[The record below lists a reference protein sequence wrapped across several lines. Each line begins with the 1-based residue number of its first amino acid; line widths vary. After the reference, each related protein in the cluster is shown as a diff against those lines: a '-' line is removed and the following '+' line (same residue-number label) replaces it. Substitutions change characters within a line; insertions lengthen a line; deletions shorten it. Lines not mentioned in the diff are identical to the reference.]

1 MIIIKEI
8 LKKII
13 LLFLSIKVIYVLRGL
28 DLSKKNLFIDL
39 GTNLGQ
45 GFNYFIKFFKLE
57 KFDYL
62 LVEPNPN
69 LKDHINSL
77 ILNTKFS
84 HKIEFINKAAYF
96 KNSRMKLFGTVED
109 QRGKLSEGASIIKE
123 HNSKS
128 YESQLKDAIE
138 IDTFDFIEKLKTLK
152 NYDNIIIKMD
162 IEGSE
167 YDLLENLINNL
178 KYKDNIKHIFVE
190 FHSRFLSSKYKENF
204 LKREYIIKKEM
215 KKANIK
221 YTQWI

>member
-77 ILNTKFS
+77 FKRPDLILSAFIPLTLIPNFPFSNANCFISPIIESFGIPYAPKFLPGLIACLVMLN
-84 HKIEFINKAAYF
+84 KI
-96 KNSRMKLFGTVED
+96 
-109 QRGKLSEGASIIKE
+109 
-123 HNSKS
+123 
-128 YESQLKDAIE
+128 
-138 IDTFDFIEKLKTLK
+138 
-152 NYDNIIIKMD
+152 
-162 IEGSE
+162 
-167 YDLLENLINNL
+167 
-178 KYKDNIKHIFVE
+178 
-190 FHSRFLSSKYKENF
+190 
-204 LKREYIIKKEM
+204 
-215 KKANIK
+215 
-221 YTQWI
+221 

>member
-128 YESQLKDAIE
+128 YESIDLKC
-138 IDTFDFIEKLKTLK
+138 
-152 NYDNIIIKMD
+152 YIK
-162 IEGSE
+162 ILERGRKVYPVLSP
-167 YDLLENLINNL
+167 YSTKKLLETKGHCVTI
-178 KYKDNIKHIFVE
+178 YT
-190 FHSRFLSSKYKENF
+190 KEQG
-204 LKREYIIKKEM
+204 KKLDYQ
-215 KKANIK
+215 K
-221 YTQWI
+221 